1 MTAHINGKL
10 GDFASTVIMPGEP
23 LRAKFI
29 AENYLLD
36 YQEVTHVRNMPGYTG
51 FYSGQ
56 RVSIMGHDMGIP
68 SMMLYAHKLVND
80 FGVKRII
87 SVRSLGRLSSML
99 KCAILY

>member
-36 YQEVTHVRNMPGYTG
+36 YQEVTMFATCWDIPVFIPD
-51 FYSGQ
+51 S
-56 RVSIMGHDMGIP
+56 VS
-68 SMMLYAHKLVND
+68 
-80 FGVKRII
+80 R
-87 SVRSLGRLSSML
+87 
-99 KCAILY
+99 